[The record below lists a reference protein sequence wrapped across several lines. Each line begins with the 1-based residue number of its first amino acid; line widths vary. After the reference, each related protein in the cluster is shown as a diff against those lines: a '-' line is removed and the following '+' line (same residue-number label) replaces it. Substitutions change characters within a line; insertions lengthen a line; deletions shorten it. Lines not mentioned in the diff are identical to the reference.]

1 MTQQQGNSIQDHELF
16 DLLRE
21 RVEQVV
27 DRKMKTPKDYD
38 YLSKSILE
46 KQHEHISAT
55 TLKRMWGYL
64 SEPVKPRISTLDILA
79 GYVGAESWEDFCRQ
93 EQAFSQTIDD
103 ELQSSDAEL
112 KATDDESQE
121 TATVQLMADIV
132 PVNEGLR
139 PWKRMIFIV
148 LPLLLIIGLCAFFY
162 FQSKSNM
169 ITFADPAVKAL
180 CVAHWDT
187 DGDGELSYEEAA
199 LVTDLKVFIREDTT
213 ITSFNE
219 LQYFTGLETIGEY
232 AFSGC
237 NNLTSVVLPNQVKSI
252 DAYAFAGCSKLT
264 SIIFPDNVTRIDI
277 YAFLDCT
284 SLVELHIPQS
294 VTHIGEAAF
303 NGTLGVTTITVD
315 ERNPIYD
322 SRNNC
327 NAIIETAAD
336 KLVAGCCATVIPTDV
351 TIIDNDAWGGCW
363 SLKSIRLPKNIL
375 RIEHGAFNWA
385 ITLNAVV
392 SEIKVPFQFEEE
404 AFDHIGGECTL
415 TVPHGTRDAYIAAGW
430 TEEIFKGGIMEANE

>member
-1 MTQQQGNSIQDHELF
+1 MDDRQQEQALAQ
-16 DLLRE
+16 LRE
-21 RVEQVV
+21 TIEKVV
-27 DRKMKTPKDYD
+27 DRKMKTPKDFD
-38 YLSKSILE
+38 FLSGCIFETLHSN
-46 KQHEHISAT
+46 ISAT
-55 TLKRMWGYL
+55 TLKRIWGYL
-64 SEPVKPRISTLDILA
+64 AEPTVPRLSTLNLLAQFVGADNWEAFCQQSQNLSSASEPVQIASDEVHHKKSSHTNIRRIA
-79 GYVGAESWEDFCRQ
+79 
-93 EQAFSQTIDD
+93 
-103 ELQSSDAEL
+103 
-112 KATDDESQE
+112 
-121 TATVQLMADIV
+121 
-132 PVNEGLR
+132 
-139 PWKRMIFIV
+139 FIV
-148 LPLLLIIGLCAFFY
+148 FPLLLIVGGIVYYLY
-162 FQSKSNM
+162 IKSQPD
-169 ITFADPAVKAL
+169 IISFADPAVKAL

-187 DGDGELSYEEAA
+187 DGDGELSYEETA
-199 LVTDLKVFIREDTT
+199 LVTDLKDFIREDTT
-213 ITSFNE
+213 ITSFDE
-219 LQYFTGLETIGEY
+219 LQYFTGLTSIGEC

-237 NNLTSVVLPNQVKSI
+237 NHLTSVVLPNQVKSI

-264 SIIFPDNVTRIDI
+264 LIIFPDNVTRIDL

-284 SLVELHIPQS
+284 SLTELHIPQS

-303 NGTLGVTTITVD
+303 NGTSGVTTITVD

-327 NAIIETAAD
+327 NAIIETAAN

-351 TIIDNDAWGGCW
+351 TIIDNYAWGGCW

>member
-1 MTQQQGNSIQDHELF
+1 MMSQQQIDSIQGNDAL

-27 DRKMKTPKDYD
+27 ERKMQTPKDFD
-38 YLSKSILE
+38 YLSE
-46 KQHEHISAT
+46 CISNKLHQT
-55 TLKRMWGYL
+55 LSVSTLKRLWGYV
-64 SEPVKPRISTLDILA
+64 PNAGNPHISTLDILA
-79 GYVGAESWEDFCRQ
+79 KFVGTESWKEFCQ
-93 EQAFSQTIDD
+93 SGEGESLQTTAPV
-103 ELQSSDAEL
+103 LPMSDNIL
-112 KATDDESQE
+112 SKIES
-121 TATVQLMADIV
+121 
-132 PVNEGLR
+132 R
-139 PWKRMIFIV
+139 PWKRMALIV

-162 FQSKSNM
+162 FQSTSNM
-169 ITFADPAVKAL
+169 IVFADPAVKAL

-199 LVTDLKVFIREDTT
+199 LVTDLEDVFCEDTT

-219 LQYFTGLETIGEY
+219 LQYFTGLASIGER

-237 NNLTSVVLPNQVKSI
+237 SNLTSIILPNQVRSI
-252 DAYAFAGCSKLT
+252 DAYAIQWCPKLA
-264 SIIFPDNVTRIDI
+264 SITFPDNVTRIDM
-277 YAFLDCT
+277 YAFDGCT
-284 SLVELHIPQS
+284 SLTELHIPQS

-327 NAIIETAAD
+327 NAIIETAAN

-351 TIIDNDAWGGCW
+351 TIIDNYAWRGCW

>member
-1 MTQQQGNSIQDHELF
+1 MQQQENSIQDHDLF

-46 KQHEHISAT
+46 KQHENISAT

-93 EQAFSQTIDD
+93 EQVSSQTIDD
-103 ELQSSDAEL
+103 EPESSDDEL
-112 KATDDESQE
+112 KAADDESQK
-121 TATVQLMADIV
+121 TAHIQQMTDVV
-132 PVNEGLR
+132 PDKKGPL
-139 PWKRMIFIV
+139 PWKRITFIV
-148 LPLLLIIGLCAFFY
+148 LPLLLIIGLCAFLY

-169 ITFADPAVKAL
+169 ITFADPAVKA
-180 CVAHWDT
+180 
-187 DGDGELSYEEAA
+187 DGELSYEEAA
-199 LVTDLKVFIREDTT
+199 LVTDLEDVFCEDTT

-219 LQYFTGLETIGEY
+219 LQYFTGLASIGEC

-237 NNLTSVVLPNQVKSI
+237 NNLTSIILPNQVKSI
-252 DAYAFAGCSKLT
+252 DAHAFAGCSTLT

-294 VTHIGEAAF
+294 VPSPLTSAIPSMIHATTATLSLRRPPTNWWRDVAPPSF
-303 NGTLGVTTITVD
+303 QPTSPSLTMTLGEDVGHS
-315 ERNPIYD
+315 NPYD
-322 SRNNC
+322 F
-327 NAIIETAAD
+327 
-336 KLVAGCCATVIPTDV
+336 
-351 TIIDNDAWGGCW
+351 
-363 SLKSIRLPKNIL
+363 LKTSF
-375 RIEHGAFNWA
+375 A
-385 ITLNAVV
+385 
-392 SEIKVPFQFEEE
+392 
-404 AFDHIGGECTL
+404 
-415 TVPHGTRDAYIAAGW
+415 
-430 TEEIFKGGIMEANE
+430 

>member
-46 KQHEHISAT
+46 KQHENISAT

-121 TATVQLMADIV
+121 TATVQLTADIV

-199 LVTDLKVFIREDTT
+199 LVTDLEDVFCEDTT

-219 LQYFTGLETIGEY
+219 LQYFTGLASIGEC
-232 AFSGC
+232 AFIGC
-237 NNLTSVVLPNQVKSI
+237 SNLTSIILPNQVKSI
-252 DAYAFAGCSKLT
+252 DAHAFAGCSTLT
-264 SIIFPDNVTRIDI
+264 SIIFPDNVTRIDT
-277 YAFLDCT
+277 YAFNGCT
-284 SLVELHIPQS
+284 SLTELHIPQS

-327 NAIIETAAD
+327 NAIIETAAN

-351 TIIDNDAWGGCW
+351 TIIDNYAWGGCG

-392 SEIKVPFQFEEE
+392 SEIKVPLQFEEE